1 MCKFI
6 FKCLQA
12 KELVLP
18 ERYVGIER
26 FFDFDIG
33 LIVLEER
40 VPINNLIMP
49 ACIDWTSSM
58 NPMHEDTG
66 IVSAD
71 IIFWGIMCHLLLIY
85 TFVNRKYC
93 AARHLS
99 FCPQP

>member
-18 ERYVGIER
+18 ERYVGAEHY
-26 FFDFDIG
+26 FDFDIG

-58 NPMHEDTG
+58 NPMHEDMG

-71 IIFWGIMCHLLLIY
+71 IIFGVTCALSFSY
-85 TFVNRKYC
+85 TLVNHKSCC
-93 AARHLS
+93 AARDLS
-99 FCPQP
+99 VSQP